1 MHAKHIAVIAA
12 GLAFTAST
20 LAQVAYDPA
29 KCAEVSGSLNIRW
42 SQIAPFGV
50 SCEGIETTNGTRVM
64 AQAGR
69 VQMQGISTTG
79 GCLANDTYDL
89 TFSADKRSLSGPIAS
104 SPGSI
109 TFTRNAGQACFTG
122 HWVSGAI
129 DILGYIS
136 ADFFPPIAP
145 TSAIGVPGMGA
156 AGIAGTSALVLAA
169 GLLRRRRRRR

>member
-89 TFSADKRSLSGPIAS
+89 TLSAEKLSLS
-104 SPGSI
+104 
-109 TFTRNAGQACFTG
+109 
-122 HWVSGAI
+122 
-129 DILGYIS
+129 
-136 ADFFPPIAP
+136 AP
-145 TSAIGVPGMGA
+145 Y
-156 AGIAGTSALVLAA
+156 
-169 GLLRRRRRRR
+169 